1 MKVLVA
7 GSTGALGVPL
17 LRALAAGGHEVAGLT
32 RNPANR
38 DRLRALGARPVVAD
52 VLDRAALLRAV
63 DGLHVDAVVHLATA
77 FRDMPMRHAGMA
89 PTNALRTRGTAN
101 MLAAA
106 RALGAGRFLA
116 ESMIFGYGYGDWG
129 DRVLTED
136 DPPFGPPGPHPG
148 LEAHLAAMRDST
160 RQTLDAA
167 GIAGISL
174 RYGGFYGP
182 GAASEAIVALLR
194 RRRLP
199 VLCGAG
205 VISLVWIEDA
215 AAATVA
221 ALERGRAGQA
231 YNVVDDEPVAWGAF
245 LRALA
250 EAVGAPPPWELP
262 AFILRPATYAHAAF
276 TTSMRV
282 SGAKAGRELG
292 WAPSVPSWRQGIP
305 LLAAAARHAA

>member
-17 LRALAAGGHEVAGLT
+17 VRALAAGGHEVAALT

-38 DRLRALGARPVVAD
+38 ERLRALGARPLVAD
-52 VLDRAALLRAV
+52 VMDRAGLLRAV
-63 DGLHVDAVVHLATA
+63 DGLTVDAVVHLATA
-77 FRDMPMRHAGMA
+77 FRDMPMRHHGMA
-89 PTNALRTRGTAN
+89 ATNELRTRGTAN

-106 RALGAGRFLA
+106 RAVGAGRFLA
-116 ESMIFGYGYGDWG
+116 ESMIFGYGDWG
-129 DRVLTED
+129 DRVLTEE
-136 DPPFGPPGPHPG
+136 DPPFGPPGRNAG
-148 LEAHLAAMRDST
+148 LEAHVAAMREST
-160 RQTLDAA
+160 RRTLTAE

-182 GAASEAIVALLR
+182 GPASEAIVELLR

-199 VLCGAG
+199 VLRGAG
-205 VISLVWIEDA
+205 VISLVYIEDA

-231 YNVVDDEPVAWGAF
+231 YNVVDDEPVAWRTF

-250 EAVGAPPPWELP
+250 EAVGAPPPRELP
-262 AFILRPATYAHAAF
+262 AWLLRPANYAHAAF

-282 SGAKAGRELG
+282 SNAKARRELG
-292 WAPSVPSWRQGIP
+292 WTPSVPTWRQGIP
-305 LLAAAARHAA
+305 MIAAARRDAA

>member
-32 RNPANR
+32 RNRANR
-38 DRLRALGARPVVAD
+38 DQLRALGARPLIAD
-52 VLDRAALLRAV
+52 VLDRTALLRAV
-63 DGLHVDAVVHLATA
+63 DGLTVDAVVHLATA
-77 FRDMPMRHAGMA
+77 FRDMPMRHHGMA
-89 PTNALRTRGTAN
+89 ATNALRTRGTAN
-101 MLAAA
+101 LLAAA
-106 RALGAGRFLA
+106 RVVGASRFLA

-129 DRVLTED
+129 DRVLTEE
-136 DPPFGPPGPHPG
+136 DPPFGPPGRNPG
-148 LEAHLAAMRDST
+148 LEAHLAAMRSST
-160 RQTLDAA
+160 RQTLDAE

-182 GAASEAIVALLR
+182 GAASAAMVELLR

-199 VLCGAG
+199 VLRGAG

-231 YNVVDDEPVAWGAF
+231 YNVVDDEPVAWGTL

-250 EAVGAPPPWELP
+250 EAVGAPPPRQLP
-262 AFILRPATYAHAAF
+262 AFLLRPANYAHAAF

-282 SGAKAGRELG
+282 SNAKARRELG
-292 WAPSVPSWRQGIP
+292 WTPSVPSWRQGVR
-305 LLAAAARHAA
+305 LLAAAARAAA

>member
-17 LRALAAGGHEVAGLT
+17 VRALTAGGHEVAGLT

-38 DRLRALGARPVVAD
+38 DKLRALGARPLVAD
-52 VLDRAALLRAV
+52 VLDRPGLLRAV
-63 DGLHVDAVVHLATA
+63 DGLTADAVVHLATA
-77 FRDMPMRHAGMA
+77 FRDMPMRHHGMA
-89 PTNALRTRGTAN
+89 ASNALRTQGTAN

-106 RALGAGRFLA
+106 RAVGAGRFLA

-129 DRVLTED
+129 DRVLTEE
-136 DPPFGPPGPHPG
+136 DPPFGPPGRNAG
-148 LEAHLAAMRDST
+148 LEAHLAAMRSST
-160 RQTLDAA
+160 RQTLGAD
-167 GIAGISL
+167 GIEGVSL

-182 GAASEAIVALLR
+182 GVASGAIVELLR

-199 VLCGAG
+199 VLHGAG
-205 VISLVWIEDA
+205 VISLVWIDDA

-231 YNVVDDEPVAWGAF
+231 YNVVDDEPVAWATF

-250 EAVGAPPPWELP
+250 QAVGAPPPRELP
-262 AFILRPATYAHAAF
+262 AWLLRPANYAHAAF

-282 SGAKAGRELG
+282 SGAKARRELG
-292 WAPSVPSWRQGIP
+292 WTPSVPTWREGIP
-305 LLAAAARHAA
+305 RIAAAQRAAA

>member
-17 LRALAAGGHEVAGLT
+17 VCALAAGGHEVAALT

-38 DRLRALGARPVVAD
+38 ERLRALGAQPLVAD
-52 VLDRAALLRAV
+52 VMDRAGLLRAV
-63 DGLHVDAVVHLATA
+63 DGLTLDAVVHLATA
-77 FRDMPMRHAGMA
+77 FRDMPMRHSGMA

-101 MLAAA
+101 LLAAA
-106 RALGAGRFLA
+106 RAVGASRFLA

-129 DRVLTED
+129 DWVLTED
-136 DPPFGPPGPHPG
+136 DPPFGPPGRNDG
-148 LEAHLAAMRDST
+148 LEAHVAAMRAST
-160 RQTLDAA
+160 RQTLTAE

-182 GAASEAIVALLR
+182 GPASEAIVELLR

-199 VLCGAG
+199 VLRGAG
-205 VISLVWIEDA
+205 VISLVYIEDA

-231 YNVVDDEPVAWGAF
+231 YNVVDDEPVAWRTF

-250 EAVGAPPPWELP
+250 GAVGAPRPRELP
-262 AFILRPATYAHAAF
+262 AWLLRPANYAHAAF

-282 SGAKAGRELG
+282 SNVKARRELG
-292 WAPSVPSWRQGIP
+292 WTPSVPTWREGIP
-305 LLAAAARHAA
+305 LIAAARREAA

>member
-38 DRLRALGARPVVAD
+38 ERLRALGARPLVAD
-52 VLDRAALLRAV
+52 VMDRAALLRTV
-63 DGLHVDAVVHLATA
+63 DGLAVDAVVHLATA
-77 FRDMPMRHAGMA
+77 FRDMPMRHPGMA

-101 MLAAA
+101 LLAAA
-106 RALGAGRFLA
+106 RVVGASRFLA

-136 DPPFGPPGPHPG
+136 DPPFGPPGRNAG
-148 LEAHLAAMRDST
+148 LEAHLAAMREST
-160 RQTLDAA
+160 RQTLTAE

-182 GAASEAIVALLR
+182 GVASGAIVELLR

-199 VLCGAG
+199 VLRGAG
-205 VISLVWIEDA
+205 VISLVYIEDA

-231 YNVVDDEPVAWGAF
+231 YNIVDDEPVAWGRF

-250 EAVGAPPPWELP
+250 EVVGAPPPRELP
-262 AFILRPATYAHAAF
+262 AWLLRPANYAHAAF

-282 SGAKAGRELG
+282 SGAKARRELG
-292 WAPSVPSWRQGIP
+292 WTPSVPSWRQGVP
-305 LLAAAARHAA
+305 LVAAAARAAA

>member
-38 DRLRALGARPVVAD
+38 DRLRALGARPLVAD

-63 DGLHVDAVVHLATA
+63 DGLQVDAVVHLATA
-77 FRDMPMRHAGMA
+77 FHDLPMRHSGMA
-89 PTNALRTRGTAN
+89 LTNALRTRGTAN
-101 MLAAA
+101 LLAAA

-136 DPPFGPPGPHPG
+136 DPPFGPPGRNPG
-148 LEAHLAAMRDST
+148 LEAHLAAMWEST

-182 GAASEAIVALLR
+182 AAASGAIVELLR

-199 VLCGAG
+199 VLRGAG
-205 VISLVWIEDA
+205 VISLIWIEDA

-221 ALERGRAGQA
+221 ALERGPAGQA
-231 YNVVDDEPVAWGAF
+231 FNVVDDEPVAWGTF
-245 LRALA
+245 LRTLA
-250 EAVGAPPPWELP
+250 EAVGAPPPRELP
-262 AFILRPATYAHAAF
+262 AWMLRPANYAHAAF

-282 SGAKAGRELG
+282 SNATARRELG

-305 LLAAAARHAA
+305 LLAAADRHAA

>member
-17 LRALAAGGHEVAGLT
+17 VRALAAGGHEVAGLT

-38 DRLRALGARPVVAD
+38 DRLRALGARPLVAD
-52 VLDRAALLRAV
+52 VMDRPGLLRAV
-63 DGLHVDAVVHLATA
+63 DGLTADAVVHLATA
-77 FRDMPMRHAGMA
+77 FRDMPMRHHGMA
-89 PTNALRTRGTAN
+89 PTNALRTQGTAN

-106 RALGAGRFLA
+106 HAVGAGRFLA

-129 DRVLTED
+129 DRVLTEE
-136 DPPFGPPGPHPG
+136 DPPFGPPGRNAG
-148 LEAHLAAMRDST
+148 LEAHVAAMRSST
-160 RQTLDAA
+160 RQTLTAT
-167 GIAGISL
+167 GVAGISL

-182 GAASEAIVALLR
+182 GPASEAIVELLR

-199 VLCGAG
+199 VLHGAG
-205 VISLVWIEDA
+205 VISLVFIEDA

-231 YNVVDDEPVAWGAF
+231 YNVVDDEPVAWGTF

-250 EAVGAPPPWELP
+250 GAVGAPPPRELP
-262 AFILRPATYAHAAF
+262 AWLLRPANYAHAAF

-282 SGAKAGRELG
+282 SNTKARRELG
-292 WAPSVPSWRQGIP
+292 WASSVPTWRQGVP
-305 LLAAAARHAA
+305 LIAAAHRNAA